1 MDGWEGGMDVADP
14 TVLSTVRDLV
24 EYKMSG
30 AILAAKCVSIE
41 IKAT

>member
-1 MDGWEGGMDVADP
+1 MADP

>member
-1 MDGWEGGMDVADP
+1 MDVADP
-14 TVLSTVRDLV
+14 TILSTVRDLV

-30 AILAAKCVSIE
+30 AILAAKRVSFE